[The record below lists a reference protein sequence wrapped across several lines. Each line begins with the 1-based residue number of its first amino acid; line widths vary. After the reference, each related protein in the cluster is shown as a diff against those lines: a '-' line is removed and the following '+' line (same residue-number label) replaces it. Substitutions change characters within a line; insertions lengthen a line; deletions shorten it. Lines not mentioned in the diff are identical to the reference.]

1 MPPASTTQAALS
13 TAPREDPRRGKAF
26 QEQPTCPVRIVAGG
40 KYAPVPCRQNYLR
53 TDCPDGAYSV
63 EAMMRPPQV
72 DLDPGDLPTL

>member
-1 MPPASTTQAALS
+1 M
-13 TAPREDPRRGKAF
+13 
-26 QEQPTCPVRIVAGG
+26 RIVAGG